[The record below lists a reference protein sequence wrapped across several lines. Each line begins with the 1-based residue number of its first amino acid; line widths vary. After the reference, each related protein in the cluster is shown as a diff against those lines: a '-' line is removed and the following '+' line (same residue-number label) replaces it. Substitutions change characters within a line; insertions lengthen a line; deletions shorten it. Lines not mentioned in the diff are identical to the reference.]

1 MPLPAQIAWICPICG
16 YIHYG
21 SEPPEECPVCGAA
34 RELFEEYIENSSPS
48 TEPVSEWRCKECGF
62 IHYGPNP
69 PDFCPVCGYPA
80 SQFEPMR
87 PRKRSFSEP
96 SLAQKVVIIGAGIA
110 GVSAAEATRKTDPS
124 SEIVLISK
132 ENHLPYYRLN
142 LTRYLAGEIT
152 AEQLILHPAE
162 WYTENRI
169 ELLIAT
175 EATAI
180 DLQKKEVAQK
190 DGRTISFD
198 ILILAMGANPFVPP
212 FGGADKVN
220 VTTLR
225 TLEDADFIL
234 SACQPGTKFVCI
246 GGGLLGLE
254 TAGALARRG
263 LDVTV
268 LENQPW
274 LMPRQLNGTAAKLF
288 QENINA
294 LGIHLMTSVKVK
306 EITGLEKVTGVLLED
321 GTRLPADVV
330 VISAGVR
337 SNTELVRKAGI
348 QINQGIVVDAEMKT
362 DNPAVFAVGDSAE
375 FNGTV
380 YGTWGPSQGQGT
392 IAGMNASG
400 RRADFAAI
408 PRSNTL
414 KVLGTNLFSIGPVNP
429 SPEGTMVLEE
439 IDDCFYTGLFILQ
452 NRLIGAILLGDLSLS
467 AAVKKVVEDKIGLP
481 EELLLQQDLKSV
493 LEFIKKSAA
502 S

>member
-21 SEPPEECPVCGAA
+21 AEPPEECPVCGAA
-34 RELFEEYIENSSPS
+34 CELFEEYLENPAPS
-48 TEPVSEWRCKECGF
+48 AEPVSEWRCKECGF

-80 SQFEPMR
+80 NQFEPMK
-87 PRKRSFSEP
+87 PRKRSFTEP

-124 SEIVLISK
+124 SEVVLISK

-152 AEQLILHPAE
+152 AEKLILHPAE
-162 WYTENRI
+162 WYIENKI
-169 ELLIAT
+169 ELRTAT

-180 DLQKKEVAQK
+180 DLQKKEVTLQ
-190 DGRTISFD
+190 DGKTISFD
-198 ILILAMGANPFVPP
+198 ILILALGASPFVPP
-212 FGGADKVN
+212 FAGANKVN

-234 SACQPGTKFVCI
+234 SACQPGAKFVCI

-263 LDVTV
+263 VDVTV
-268 LENQPW
+268 LENQSW
-274 LMPRQLNGTAAKLF
+274 LMPRQLNETAARLF
-288 QENINA
+288 QENISA
-294 LGIHLMTSVKVK
+294 LGIHLITGVKVK
-306 EITGLEKVTGVLLED
+306 EITGLDKVTGVLLDD
-321 GTRLPADVV
+321 GTLLPADVV

-337 SNTELVRKAGI
+337 PNTELVRKAGI
-348 QINQGIVVDAEMKT
+348 QTNQGIIVDAEMKT
-362 DNPAVFAVGDSAE
+362 GNPAVFAAGDAAE
-375 FNGTV
+375 FTGIV
-380 YGTWGPSQGQGT
+380 YGTWGPSQGQGA

-429 SPEGTMVLEE
+429 SPEGSILRE
-439 IDDCFYTGLFILQ
+439 DRQGSHYTGLVFLH
-452 NRLIGAILLGDLSLS
+452 NRLIAAILLEDISLS
-467 AAVKKVVEDKIGLP
+467 AAVKKVVEEKIALP
-481 EELLLQQDLKSV
+481 EDLIIQPDMKS
-493 LEFIKKSAA
+493 LIEFIKKSAVD
-502 S
+502 